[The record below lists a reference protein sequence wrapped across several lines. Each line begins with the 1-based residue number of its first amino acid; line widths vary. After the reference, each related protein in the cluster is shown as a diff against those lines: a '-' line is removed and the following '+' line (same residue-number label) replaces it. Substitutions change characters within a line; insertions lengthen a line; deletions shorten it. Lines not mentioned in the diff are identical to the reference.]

1 MAFGIT
7 SESQLIDVNAIRKGC
22 EAYIDALG
30 FFVDGGNQII
40 SAGNTCSAKALSVDG
55 SSFQNDIIE
64 VGYQI
69 IALRDEYAACAEN
82 VYAQA
87 VQIYNA
93 QVAELNEYN
102 RQLAAQRA
110 QQQAHR

>member
-7 SESQLIDVNAIRKGC
+7 SESQLIDVNTIRRGC
-22 EAYIDALG
+22 EAYIDALD
-30 FFVDGGNQII
+30 FFIDGGNQII
-40 SAGNTCSAKALSVDG
+40 SAGSTCSAKALSVDG
-55 SSFQNDIIE
+55 SSFQNEIIDL
-64 VGYQI
+64 GQQI

-102 RQLAAQRA
+102 RQLALAR
-110 QQQAHR
+110 QQQAAGR